1 MIWHT
6 IKSHKTSIEFNMNL
20 QENIQRIRKMMGL
33 IVENEEKYTIFNKD
47 TYKISFPKIT
57 SEEGALFIFGGL
69 GMGGKSYVYDK
80 VPEDI
85 KENRV
90 VISANYNQTLE
101 SIIQEIKK
109 DFENTNETPTDFEI
123 KSVCGFSGGGPST
136 LKQLGKGYFIGL
148 MDPHI
153 DAQGIFLLEKN
164 VPSSQPLKDI
174 RLLFSFNFWKGF
186 QSNSEEV
193 RVYKDTGKHH
203 PENPYFNL
211 IKAKEILGDSA
222 VEIQASHPSFVNK
235 FFDLFHDLV

>member
-1 MIWHT
+1 
-6 IKSHKTSIEFNMNL
+6 MNL
-20 QENIQRIRKMMGL
+20 QENIRRIKEVMGF

-47 TYKISFPKIT
+47 TYKISFPKTT

-85 KENRV
+85 KEKRI
-90 VISANYNQTLE
+90 VISADYNQSLE
-101 SIIQEIKK
+101 NIITKIKE

-153 DAQGIFLLEKN
+153 NANGIYLLENK
-164 VPSSQPLKDI
+164 VPSEQTLDKIKMVYSLG
-174 RLLFSFNFWKGF
+174 FWKGYETHS
-186 QSNSEEV
+186 QEV
-193 RVYKDTGKHH
+193 TSFRNTGKHH

-211 IKAKEILGDSA
+211 IKAKEILGNSA
-222 VEIQASHPSFVNK
+222 VEIQASHPTFVYK
-235 FFDLFHDLV
+235 FFDLFHSLV